1 MSAARLSGR
10 LARIREAR
18 SREANSREADVSE
31 VRIRE
36 NRDSQ
41 TGSRTEPVDTKSID
55 ETPSIKPT
63 GESAA
68 VVSRSVPGWSETAP
82 LLFEREAKVEVAGY
96 RAGMSVHIPLLFPRE
111 REALETNGRLDV
123 SSLAFFDLETTGLSR
138 GAGTVAFMAGISRF
152 EKPGILNI
160 HQLLISDFPGEGVFL
175 ERLSALLGDNPVL
188 VSFNGKCF
196 DSQVL
201 LNRFLMNGIRPPFL
215 APGIIHLDL
224 LFPSR
229 RLWKNEMDSC
239 RLSAIEEEILGI
251 NRIDDLPGSE
261 APDAWFSFLRAGD
274 TDRLL
279 AVGDHNRD
287 DCFALARLLFA
298 LDDAIDAGTGRAA
311 LIRALALRRQGRY
324 EEAALLISSLAESG
338 DLTACRLLAVDC
350 EHRLGDLD
358 RALSLAEAIGDGH
371 RAERI
376 RLKQE
381 RRVLQ

>member
-10 LARIREAR
+10 LARIREVR
-18 SREANSREADVSE
+18 KREADARETDIIAARKREAEILTESGGAMSVG
-31 VRIRE
+31 VRP
-36 NRDSQ
+36 D
-41 TGSRTEPVDTKSID
+41 
-55 ETPSIKPT
+55 

-68 VVSRSVPGWSETAP
+68 VTSRSVPGWSETAP
-82 LLFEREAKVEVAGY
+82 LLFEREARVAVAGY
-96 RAGMSVHIPLLFPRE
+96 RDGMSVHIPLLFPGE
-111 REALETNGRLDV
+111 RETLESNGRLDV

-138 GAGTVAFMAGISRF
+138 GAGTVAFMAGIARF
-152 EKPGILNI
+152 DEPGMLNI
-160 HQLLISDFPGEGVFL
+160 HQLLISDFPGEGAFL

-215 APGIIHLDL
+215 APGIVHLDL

-229 RLWKNEMDSC
+229 RLWKNEMGSC

-251 NRIDDLPGSE
+251 KRVDDLPGSE
-261 APDAWFSFLRAGD
+261 APDAWFGFLRAGEL
-274 TDRLL
+274 DRLI

-298 LDDAIDAGTGRAA
+298 LDDAIDAATGRAA
-311 LIRALALRRQGRY
+311 LIRALDLRRQGRH
-324 EEAALLISSLAESG
+324 EDASRLLSALAEAG
-338 DLTACRLLAVDC
+338 DHTACRLLAVDC
-350 EHRLGDLD
+350 EHRLDDLS

-376 RLKQE
+376 RRKQE
-381 RRVLQ
+381 RRAQQ